1 MRFLLILFCL
11 SLPTILTAQS
21 APAGDALAQ
30 GDAAY
35 AAMNFR
41 EALARYTL
49 AAEAQPGNY
58 QAAWKH
64 ARALVDAGEMESD
77 KDTRKSFFDQALTEA
92 NRAIAL
98 DSSGAKGYLFKSV
111 AMGRVALDAGARDR
125 VRMSKEIRA
134 AVEKSLELDPKDDIA
149 WHVLGRWHHKVSTLS
164 WIEKRFANM
173 FFGGIPAD
181 ASLQKAADC
190 FKRAIAIKPDGVSH
204 HFQLGVTYQA
214 MGEKNLAIESF
225 EKTLALPV
233 GDPEDP
239 DYQAQAR
246 EHLRDLK

>member
-92 NRAIAL
+92 NRAT
-98 DSSGAKGYLFKSV
+98 
-111 AMGRVALDAGARDR
+111 
-125 VRMSKEIRA
+125 
-134 AVEKSLELDPKDDIA
+134 ELDPGLGQA
-149 WHVLGRWHHKVSTLS
+149 WALIGVLQRRRGNL
-164 WIEKRFANM
+164 E
-173 FFGGIPAD
+173 
-181 ASLQKAADC
+181 ASKTAYTKA
-190 FKRAIAIKPDGVSH
+190 
-204 HFQLGVTYQA
+204 
-214 MGEKNLAIESF
+214 LA
-225 EKTLALPV
+225 AP
-233 GDPEDP
+233 PP
-239 DYQAQAR
+239 
-246 EHLRDLK
+246 